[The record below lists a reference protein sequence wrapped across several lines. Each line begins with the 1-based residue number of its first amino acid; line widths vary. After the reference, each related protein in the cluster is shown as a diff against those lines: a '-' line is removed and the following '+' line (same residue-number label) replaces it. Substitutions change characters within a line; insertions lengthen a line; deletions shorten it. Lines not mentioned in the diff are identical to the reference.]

1 MDADR
6 DQRPQS
12 ILPEQVQSK
21 FIDTAMT
28 GDSGIKSTIKGT
40 DNLATLGTVNKN
52 ATAYQLPIDESSGD
66 EETKK

>member
-1 MDADR
+1 MDVDR
-6 DQRPQS
+6 DQKPQS

-28 GDSGIKSTIKGT
+28 GDSGLKSTMKGT

-52 ATAYQLPIDESSGD
+52 TTAYQLPVDESSGD
-66 EETKK
+66 EEAKR